1 MRKFALLGECLT
13 AGLLVLLAALPVVT
27 LLPALAAGCAHV
39 KAHVDG
45 ESTAVRA
52 FFGHVRAA
60 LPGGWQPSLG
70 VVAAFGV
77 LAADLVL
84 LAAGLAGGVPVAAV
98 CATAA
103 VCLAVV
109 VLRAAATWAP
119 GTPWREVL
127 RAASS
132 RGAADARGSLL
143 LAMALGVLAVLTWQ
157 LPVLFLPAFGCLLM
171 AAVAVDRRPGVR
183 SGRPPSAR
191 ARTRPRSRPAS

>member
-1 MRKFALLGECLT
+1 MRKLALLGECLT
-13 AGLLVLLAALPVVT
+13 AGLLALLAALPVVT

-60 LPGGWQPSLG
+60 FPGGWQPSLG

-84 LAAGLAGGVPVAAV
+84 LDAGLAGGQVVAAIR
-98 CATAA
+98 AA
-103 VCLAVV
+103 AGAGLAVV
-109 VLRAAATWAP
+109 VLRAAAGWSPGRTW
-119 GTPWREVL
+119 GEVL
-127 RAASS
+127 RAAA
-132 RGAADARGSLL
+132 RHGAGDARGSLL
-143 LAMALGVLAVLTWQ
+143 LLLALAVLTVITWQ

-171 AAVAVDRRPGVR
+171 AAVAVDRRPRVR
-183 SGRPPSAR
+183 SGRTASAR
-191 ARTRPRSRPAS
+191 ARTRPRSRRAS